1 MPRGVGVRVPSAA
14 QSEISVK
21 DVSLFLCLVL
31 YSSYYVLM
39 LLGKEGVLLILLVPD
54 CEICKTIYLYLCL
67 S

>member
-31 YSSYYVLM
+31 YTSYYVLM
-39 LLGKEGVLLILLVPD
+39 LLGKEGVLVILLGPIV
-54 CEICKTIYLYLCL
+54 K
-67 S
+67 

>member
-21 DVSLFLCLVL
+21 DVSLFLYLVL
-31 YSSYYVLM
+31 YSSDYVLM
-39 LLGKEGVLLILLVPD
+39 LLGKEEVLLILLVPD
-54 CEICKTIYLYLCL
+54 CEICKIIYSYLCL